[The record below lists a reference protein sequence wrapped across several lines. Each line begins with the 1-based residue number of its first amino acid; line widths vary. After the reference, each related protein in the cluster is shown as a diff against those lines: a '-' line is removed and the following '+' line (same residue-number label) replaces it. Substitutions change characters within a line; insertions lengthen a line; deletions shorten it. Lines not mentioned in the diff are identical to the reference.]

1 MLFFNALSKLSEAA
15 ITTQHFLQVH
25 LRHVNSTAGNIL
37 SRVGLFLSTNCSVC
51 WIQSPSGG
59 RLEPISRRVQSLVQ
73 LI

>member
-59 RLEPISRRVQSLVQ
+59 RLKPISRRVQSLVQ